1 MAARGESHALFDR
14 RVQRTP
20 HCLMIVGPDS
30 EAMAMASSGHARSNE
45 FELSFALRAVP
56 AAFIR

>member
-14 RVQRTP
+14 RVRRTP
-20 HCLMIVGPDS
+20 HCLMIVGPIS
-30 EAMAMASSGHARSNE
+30 EAMASSGHARSNE